1 MTDVVYIRGAKP
13 AEQEP
18 RVPNATLIA
27 CLKDILQKAESG
39 EVTGIACVM
48 SYDDGMASYSLV
60 GQVGGFSMVGAT
72 QCVVSL
78 LNKINLTDIHDA

>member
-13 AEQEP
+13 AAQEKC
-18 RVPNATLIA
+18 VPNATLIA
-27 CLKDILQKAESG
+27 CLKDVLQKAESG
-39 EVTGIACVM
+39 EITGVACVM
-48 SYDDGMASYSLV
+48 AYDDGMASYSLV

-78 LNKINLTDIHDA
+78 LNEIDLTAINDA